1 MLYVYCLLCEMVCE
15 SFEVYGLVTHDLATV
30 RLVLAISS
38 SYNIISH
45 VTVVGR
51 SHCQYC
57 VHRWTWLDIA
67 GMIFRLLAR
76 SLWQPTRNLP

>member
-45 VTVVGR
+45 VPWSAEVTVSIVCIGE
-51 SHCQYC
+51 
-57 VHRWTWLDIA
+57 LD
-67 GMIFRLLAR
+67 
-76 SLWQPTRNLP
+76 